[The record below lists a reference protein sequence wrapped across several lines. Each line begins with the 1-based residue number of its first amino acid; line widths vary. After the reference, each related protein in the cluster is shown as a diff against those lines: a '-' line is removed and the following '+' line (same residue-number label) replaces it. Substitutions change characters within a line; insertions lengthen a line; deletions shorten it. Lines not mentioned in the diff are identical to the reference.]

1 MSYSSTCSAWNTRWA
16 HRKRQPGKWP
26 SGESSSIH
34 CQHDLTFAVRWGKTY
49 IFFVWTYPALVLCYV
64 SKPTKKSRFKTSS
77 RNYWNFFFHS
87 SFELVHMWI
96 KARHGTD
103 LHFRACH
110 GGLFTSTIKIWESN
124 SDIHAWKEVPLF
136 TEPCGGIFKL

>member
-26 SGESSSIH
+26 SRESSSIR

-49 IFFVWTYPALVLCYV
+49 IYFVWAYPALVLCYV
-64 SKPTKKSRFKTSS
+64 SKLTKKSRFKTSS

-96 KARHGTD
+96 QTCHGTD
-103 LHFRACH
+103 LHFRACL
-110 GGLFTSTIKIWESN
+110 GGLYYVYHKNLRIKLRYPCLAASAV
-124 SDIHAWKEVPLF
+124 IHWAMGRDF
-136 TEPCGGIFKL
+136 